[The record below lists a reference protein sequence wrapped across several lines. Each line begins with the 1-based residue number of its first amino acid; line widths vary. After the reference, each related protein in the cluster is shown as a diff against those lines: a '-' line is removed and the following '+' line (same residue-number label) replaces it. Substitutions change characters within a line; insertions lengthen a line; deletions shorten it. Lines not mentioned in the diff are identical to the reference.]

1 MLEFHKGFPYLLRC
15 YVLLVFYLPIYG
27 LKWEVSKEDHLSLG
41 QAFGEIGVTFVF
53 LLSLLLPNAFFVSGY
68 SASIP
73 VITSLING
81 VLFYCAIIGVLVLEY
96 PSAVMLM
103 NSFASVHLLW
113 SLSLHLKGSAS
124 RSVVM
129 GGMVR
134 RVCKCLCL
142 LVPWVHYLLGAPLML
157 PPRDIVFVSM
167 TLEIVG
173 MLFNLLNALTLGLG
187 KTMFL

>member
-1 MLEFHKGFPYLLRC
+1 MIKFHKGFPYLLRC

-27 LKWEVSKEDHLSLG
+27 LKWEVSKDDHLSLG
-41 QAFGEIGVTFVF
+41 QAYGEIGLTSVF
-53 LLSLLLPNAFFVSGY
+53 LFSLLLPNAFLVSGY
-68 SASIP
+68 SASVP
-73 VITSLING
+73 VISSLVNG
-81 VLFYCAIIGVLVLEY
+81 ILFYCAIVGVLILEY

-113 SLSLHLKGSAS
+113 SLSLHLKGSGC

-134 RVCKCLCL
+134 RACQFLSL

-167 TLEIVG
+167 TLEITG
-173 MLFNLLNALTLGLG
+173 MLFNLLNQLTLGLG
-187 KTMFL
+187 RSMFL